1 VQNSQ
6 SIGLIKLFWA
16 AADYNPAMGIHSFRQ
31 LFFAD
36 LTKAPGIAGINGLPS
51 QNLER
56 LKKAPQPLLK
66 EFLEFLYRLWQI
78 PK

>member
-1 VQNSQ
+1 
-6 SIGLIKLFWA
+6 
-16 AADYNPAMGIHSFRQ
+16 MGIHSFRT

-51 QNLER
+51 QNLECF
-56 LKKAPQPLLK
+56 KKAPQPLLK